1 MSDTEVMD
9 KTVSKHSQE
18 DQLRQVLE
26 ILKQL
31 PVVNSTPAIKNIQTA
46 QNPTSAR
53 SR

>member
-26 ILKQL
+26 ILRQL
-31 PVVNSTPAIKNIQTA
+31 PTVSNTSAINNLQTA
-46 QNPTSAR
+46 QTSTSVR